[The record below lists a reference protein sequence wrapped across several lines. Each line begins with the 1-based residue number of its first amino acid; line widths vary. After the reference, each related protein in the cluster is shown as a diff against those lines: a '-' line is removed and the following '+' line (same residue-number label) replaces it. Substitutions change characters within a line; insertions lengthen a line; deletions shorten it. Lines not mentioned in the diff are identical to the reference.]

1 MNNKALIKKNIVE
14 SIFFAF
20 DESGTRMGDACV
32 YTSYLTKDLL
42 KDKYNIN
49 AKLKAGSVRIPSLQ
63 VHYKWN
69 PPFEFHMWAFL
80 YGEIIDIAAS
90 KITEREKF

>member
-49 AKLKAGSVRIPSLQ
+49 AKLKAGSVRIPSL
-63 VHYKWN
+63 
-69 PPFEFHMWAFL
+69 
-80 YGEIIDIAAS
+80 
-90 KITEREKF
+90 